1 MKAGLNSMVSVL
13 GICVGM
19 VYNSELYLKNFI
31 YLFML
36 QMIVKRGVIMINVAI
51 NGFGR
56 IGRMVFRAAWNDKKI
71 NIVAVNDLTDNKTL
85 AHLLKY
91 DSVHGVFPEQV
102 SYGDGHL
109 KVGNKKIQ
117 VLAEKEPIKLPW
129 KKLKIDVVV
138 ESTGRFTDPYKAAAH
153 LNAGA
158 QKVLISAPCKCE
170 AEKVCPVNTA
180 TLVLGVNDHS
190 YDKKKHH
197 VISNAS
203 CTTNC
208 VAPVLKVIQDNV
220 GIKRC
225 FFTTVHAYTSSQK
238 MVDGPDKNLRRA
250 RAAAINIIPTSTG
263 ADIAAVEAIPEL
275 RGKVRGLAF
284 RVPVPD
290 GSVTDFTIET
300 MRDVLPEEIN
310 TLFRKAAAG
319 KMKGIIEYSEDELVS
334 SDIIHNPHSA
344 VLDAKLTSVVS
355 NKFLKIVAWY
365 DNEWGYSC
373 RMVDMIK
380 KIA

>member
-1 MKAGLNSMVSVL
+1 MS
-13 GICVGM
+13 
-19 VYNSELYLKNFI
+19 
-31 YLFML
+31 
-36 QMIVKRGVIMINVAI
+36 INVAI

-56 IGRMVFRAAWNDKKI
+56 IGRMVFRAAWGDKKI
-71 NIVAVNDLTDNKTL
+71 NIVAVNDLTDNRTL

-91 DSVHGVFPEQV
+91 DSVHGVFPGEV
-102 SYGDGHL
+102 SHGDGHL
-109 KVGNKKIQ
+109 KVGKKKIQ
-117 VLAEKEPIKLPW
+117 VLAEKDPAQLPW

-153 LNAGA
+153 LDAGA
-158 QKVLISAPCKCE
+158 RKVLISAPCKCE

-180 TLVLGVNDHS
+180 TLVMGVNDHT

-208 VAPVLKVIQDNV
+208 VAPVLKVIQDNI

-263 ADIAAVEAIPEL
+263 ADVAAVEAIPEL
-275 RGKVRGLAF
+275 QGKVRGLAF

-300 MRDVLPEEIN
+300 MREVLPEEVN
-310 TLFRKAAAG
+310 ALFRKVAQG
-319 KMKGIIEYSEDELVS
+319 KLKGIIQYSEDEIVS
-334 SDIIHNPHSA
+334 SDIIHNPYSA
-344 VLDAKLTSVVS
+344 IFDSKLTNVV
-355 NKFLKIVAWY
+355 NGKFLKIVAWY

-373 RMVDMIK
+373 RVVDMIK